1 MKFENMFDYKLSCAN
16 MLPTPSLKQLV
27 MSRVLVVGGTGKLG
41 RAVVRELKRRKYWV
55 RVLIR
60 ETSIRADEMKR
71 TIQAASSSISPQL
84 VLVRHR

>member
-1 MKFENMFDYKLSCAN
+1 MVIG
-16 MLPTPSLKQLV
+16 PTVPLQVTFGIESEFRRTAS

-71 TIQAASSSISPQL
+71 AIALRGRRTQL
-84 VLVRHR
+84 SHSYIHRYR